1 MNNKHPNWVGFVT
14 IVRKEVQRF
23 TRIWLQTIFPPA
35 ITTLLY
41 FIIFGHLMGARI
53 GEIENFSYVQYI
65 APGLIMMSVINNA
78 YSNVS
83 SSFFLAKFTHNV
95 EELLISPLPNYLI
108 ILGYVMGGVM
118 RGLAV
123 AFVVSI
129 IALFFTHLSMHHFIM
144 TIVVILLTAT
154 LFSLAGFINA
164 VFARNFDGISI
175 IPTFVLTPL
184 TYLGGVFY
192 SVQLLPGFWHTL
204 SLMNPIL
211 YMVSA
216 FRYGILGISDVNV
229 MFALFIIVFC
239 TVALFLIAL
248 WLLEKGT
255 GLRR

>member
-1 MNNKHPNWVGFVT
+1 MNSKHPYWVGFIT
-14 IVRKEVQRF
+14 IIHKEVQRF
-23 TRIWLQTIFPPA
+23 ARIWLQTILPPA

-41 FIIFGHLMGARI
+41 FIIFGHLMGPRI
-53 GEIENFSYVQYI
+53 GKIEDFSYVQYI

-83 SSFFLAKFTHNV
+83 SSFFLAKFTRNV

-108 ILGYVMGGVM
+108 ILGYVIGGVF

-123 AFVVSI
+123 AIVVSI
-129 IALFFTHLSMHHFIM
+129 IALFFTHLTVHHLGV
-144 TIVVILLTAT
+144 TLVVILLTAT
-154 LFSLAGFINA
+154 LFALAGFINA
-164 VFARNFDGISI
+164 VYAQNFDGISI
-175 IPTFVLTPL
+175 IPTFILTPL

-211 YMVSA
+211 YMVNA
-216 FRYGILGISDVNV
+216 FRYGVLGTSDVDV
-229 MFALFIIVFC
+229 MFALLIIVLC
-239 TVALFLIAL
+239 TVALFIFAL
-248 WLLEKGT
+248 WLLASGT

>member
-1 MNNKHPNWVGFVT
+1 MISKNPDWVGFIT

-23 TRIWLQTIFPPA
+23 SRIWLQTIFPPV

-41 FIIFGHLMGARI
+41 FIIFGHLIGSRI
-53 GEIENFSYVQYI
+53 GEIENFPYVQFI
-65 APGLIMMSVINNA
+65 APGLIMMAVITNA
-78 YSNVS
+78 YSNVA

-108 ILGYVMGGVM
+108 ILGYVVGGVL

-123 AFVVSI
+123 AIAVSI
-129 IALFFTHLSMHHFIM
+129 IALLFTHLTVHHL
-144 TIVVILLTAT
+144 IVTLAVILLTAT

-204 SLMNPIL
+204 SLLNPIL
-211 YMVSA
+211 YMVNA
-216 FRYGILGISDVNV
+216 FRYGVLGTSDVNV
-229 MFALFIIVFC
+229 IFALSIIVLC
-239 TVALFLIAL
+239 TVGLFILAL
-248 WLLEKGT
+248 WLLAKGT
-255 GLRR
+255 GLRS